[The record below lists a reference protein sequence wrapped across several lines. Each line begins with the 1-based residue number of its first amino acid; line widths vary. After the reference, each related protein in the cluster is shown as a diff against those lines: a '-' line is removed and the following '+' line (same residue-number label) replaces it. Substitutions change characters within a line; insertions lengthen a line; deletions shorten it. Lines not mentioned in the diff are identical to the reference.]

1 MQMSG
6 WRRAVMSDNSEL
18 CLSWRGGSTMNSSY
32 ELWLCSF
39 TDEANKGIKQST
51 SHTETH
57 PYTESNV
64 LAHYSES
71 ALRDTEADF
80 LSTLSLSNLWENLH
94 KWVNKHN
101 QHNGIYTGHKDSQS
115 TLGLEKAFVV
125 QIAFGGSSHFL
136 CVHCRKKELS
146 AKEQPDGVYS
156 NTYGFKCAWPEATST
171 TPIFLLKKC
180 KS

>member
-94 KWVNKHN
+94 KRVNKHN
-101 QHNGIYTGHKDSQS
+101 QHNGIYTGHFRTGESFCSSNSFWRKF
-115 TLGLEKAFVV
+115 TLFVCALQEKGT
-125 QIAFGGSSHFL
+125 ISK
-136 CVHCRKKELS
+136 R
-146 AKEQPDGVYS
+146 
-156 NTYGFKCAWPEATST
+156 T
-171 TPIFLLKKC
+171 TWWSVL
-180 KS
+180 